1 MIKVIIFVLL
11 VVALILIS
19 YLGSTRAKNMFIS
32 KRSVQRQVRDDR
44 ARPGLELGENIDWVW
59 QIPPKSQ

>member
-1 MIKVIIFVLL
+1 
-11 VVALILIS
+11 
-19 YLGSTRAKNMFIS
+19 MFIS